1 MGTLLGFTY
10 AVKQIRVH
18 KIFYFF
24 DSVVIEV
31 SHQVK
36 FKMNFLQN
44 KFNPF
49 STNVPLTD
57 KPGSWFY

>member
-10 AVKQIRVH
+10 AIKWIRVH

-24 DSVVIEV
+24 YSVIMEV
-31 SHQVK
+31 SHLVK
-36 FKMNFLQN
+36 FKMNVLQN
-44 KFNPF
+44 KFNRF

-57 KPGSWFY
+57 KPGSWF